1 MILALIF
8 EWKQLNLHIL
18 DYMSIL
24 DKLNLTRQLYF
35 QYFSLLFWIRGYFFF
50 FLVGLKE
57 KVLKDRHLR
66 DSPRTSKRTCVT
78 ENKPWLFKALETVK
92 LIVTSLVY
100 WRRQWH
106 PTPVLLPGK
115 SHGWRSL
122 VGCSPWG
129 C

>member
-1 MILALIF
+1 MFLALIF

-18 DYMSIL
+18 DHMSVL
-24 DKLNLTRQLYF
+24 DKLDLTRQLYF
-35 QYFSLLFWIRGYFFF
+35 QYFSLLLWIRSCFF

-57 KVLKDRHLR
+57 KALKDRHLR
-66 DSPRTSKRTCVT
+66 DSPRTSKRTCMT

-92 LIVTSLVY
+92 LFVTSLVY
-100 WRRQWH
+100 RRRQWH
-106 PTPVLLPGK
+106 PSPVLLPGK
-115 SHGWRSL
+115 SHGRRSL